1 MTTTAPPVPLTST
14 PRQSLRRARGW
25 LVLVAVLVVGAAITL
40 AVQLS
45 LATSSSDP
53 MGANNP
59 APQGGQALARVL
71 AQHGVEVKTAS
82 TLKEAE
88 RTTSARDDTA
98 VLLSDPN
105 GLLDTDQLQEVL
117 AQGSDVVVIG
127 PNFTALSAMAPDI
140 HEAGKATVSSSQRP
154 SCTLVVAQNAGR
166 ISGVR
171 DAYRAT
177 GNATPCFRVGSAY
190 AMAQTIN
197 DDDSVTVVGSQLF
210 DNEHIGQA
218 GNAALAIGLLGGDRT
233 LVWYLPTEADV
244 QASGPPTLAQITPQW
259 LTPAILLLI
268 AVVVAAAVWSGRR
281 FGPLVI
287 EDLPVVV
294 HAGETMQGRARLYRR
309 AKARTHALDALR
321 IGTLQRV
328 GALCGL
334 PAAAHVDQIVTAA
347 AALTGRPVQEVR
359 DLLLDAMPGTDAEL
373 VAASRGLHDLEN
385 DVRRAVAG
393 ARPSGSAAASPA
405 RGPAAQDSMTQ
416 DSATQDSATRR
427 RRSRQR

>member
-1 MTTTAPPVPLTST
+1 MSATAPPVPLTRT

-25 LVLVAVLVVGAAITL
+25 LVLVAVLVVGAAIAL

-82 TLKEAE
+82 TLQQA
-88 RTTSARDDTA
+88 RRAASIRDDTT
-98 VLLSDPN
+98 VMLSDPN
-105 GLLDTDQLQEVL
+105 GLLNTDQLQEVL

-127 PNFTALSAMAPDI
+127 PNFTALSAIAPDI
-140 HEAGKATVSSSQRP
+140 HEAGKATVSTSQRP
-154 SCTLVVAQNAGR
+154 SCTLVAAQNAGR
-166 ISGVR
+166 VAGVR

-190 AMAQTIN
+190 AIAQTIN

-233 LVWYLPTEADV
+233 LVWYLPTQADV

-268 AVVVAAAVWSGRR
+268 AVVVAAAAWSGRR
-281 FGPLVI
+281 FGPLVV

-309 AKARTHALDALR
+309 GKARMHALDALR
-321 IGTLQRV
+321 IGTLHRV

-334 PAAAHVDQIVTAA
+334 PPAAHVDQIVAAA
-347 AALTGRPVQEVR
+347 AALTGRPVHEVR
-359 DLLLDAMPGTDAEL
+359 DLLLDATPETDADL
-373 VAASRGLHDLEN
+373 VAASRDLHGLED

-393 ARPSGSAAASPA
+393 ARPRDSGTALP
-405 RGPAAQDSMTQ
+405 GHDTMTR
-416 DSATQDSATRR
+416 DSATRR

>member
-1 MTTTAPPVPLTST
+1 MTATASSVPLTRT

-25 LVLVAVLVVGAAITL
+25 LVLVAVLVVGAAIAL

-88 RTTSARDDTA
+88 RTTSARDDTT
-98 VLLSDPN
+98 VMLSDPD
-105 GLLDTDQLQEVL
+105 GLLDTDQLQDVL

-140 HEAGKATVSSSQRP
+140 HEAGKAAVSTSQRP
-154 SCTLVVAQNAGR
+154 SCTLVDAQNAGR
-166 ISGVR
+166 IAGVH

-233 LVWYLPTEADV
+233 LVWYLPTQADV
-244 QASGPPTLAQITPQW
+244 RASGPPTLAQLTPPW
-259 LTPAILLLI
+259 LTPAIMLLI

-294 HAGETMQGRARLYRR
+294 HAGETMHGRARLYRR
-309 AKARTHALDALR
+309 AKARMHALDALR
-321 IGTLQRV
+321 IGTLHRV

-334 PAAAHVDQIVTAA
+334 PPAAHVDEIVAAA
-347 AALTGRPVQEVR
+347 AALTARSVREVR
-359 DLLLDAMPGTDAEL
+359 DLLLDATPGTDAEL
-373 VAASRGLHDLEN
+373 VAAARGLHGLDD

-393 ARPSGSAAASPA
+393 ATPGGRGAASPA
-405 RGPAAQDSMTQ
+405 RGPAAQGP
-416 DSATQDSATRR
+416 AAQDSATRR